1 MSNKNRFSDSSAK
14 SYSQALYELASEE
27 KNLNDVEKH
36 VISLLKL
43 ISQSEDFN
51 SLIKNP
57 TNKQEGQ
64 LNVINIIF
72 EKFNLNVLL
81 KKFTNFLVMKRRFFY
96 VEKIFK
102 DFVIICSKNRGEI
115 SAKLTVAK
123 ELNENEINKIKND
136 LSQNFGSDVKLN
148 YNYDPDLIGGLIM
161 QVESVMI
168 DTSIKNKL
176 QHQHCHFLSL
186 KPYLL
191 NHQKIQPSLLLEH
204 CLNHIF

>member
-1 MSNKNRFSDSSAK
+1 MSDKNRFSDSSAK

-27 KNLNDVEKH
+27 NKLNDVEDH
-36 VISLLKL
+36 VVSIIKL

-57 TNKQEGQ
+57 TNKQDDQ
-64 LNVINIIF
+64 LNSINIIF
-72 EKFNLNVLL
+72 ERFNLNNLL
-81 KKFTNFLVMKRRFFY
+81 KKFLNFLVIKRRFFY
-96 VEKIFK
+96 VEKILK
-102 DFVIICSKNRGEI
+102 NFVMICSKNRGEI

-123 ELNENEINKIKND
+123 ELNENEINKIKD
-136 LSQNFGSDVKLN
+136 ELSQNFGSNVKLN

-176 QHQHCHFLSL
+176 QQIEN
-186 KPYLL
+186 KM
-191 NHQKIQPSLLLEH
+191 IEA
-204 CLNHIF
+204 

>member
-1 MSNKNRFSDSSAK
+1 MSDKNRFSDSSVK

-27 KNLNDVEKH
+27 KKLNDIEEH
-36 VISLLKL
+36 VVSIINL

-51 SLIKNP
+51 SLIKDP
-57 TNKQEGQ
+57 TNKQEDQ

-72 EKFNLNVLL
+72 EKFNLNNLL
-81 KKFTNFLVMKRRFFY
+81 KKFLNFLVMKRRFFY
-96 VEKIFK
+96 VEKILK
-102 DFVIICSKNRGEI
+102 DFVIICSKKRGEI
-115 SAKLTVAK
+115 SAKLIVAK
-123 ELNENEINKIKND
+123 ELNENEINKIKNE

-176 QHQHCHFLSL
+176 QQIEN
-186 KPYLL
+186 KM
-191 NHQKIQPSLLLEH
+191 IEA
-204 CLNHIF
+204 

>member
-1 MSNKNRFSDSSAK
+1 LSDKNRFSDSSAK

-27 KNLNDVEKH
+27 KKLNDIEEH
-36 VISLLKL
+36 VVSIINL

-51 SLIKNP
+51 SLIKDP
-57 TNKQEGQ
+57 TNKQEDQ
-64 LNVINIIF
+64 INVINIIF
-72 EKFNLNVLL
+72 EKFNLNNLL
-81 KKFTNFLVMKRRFFY
+81 KKFLNFLVIKRRFFY
-96 VEKIFK
+96 VEKILK
-102 DFVIICSKNRGEI
+102 NFVMICSKKRGEI

-123 ELNENEINKIKND
+123 ELNENEINKIKNE

-176 QHQHCHFLSL
+176 QQIEN
-186 KPYLL
+186 KM
-191 NHQKIQPSLLLEH
+191 IEA
-204 CLNHIF
+204 

>member
-1 MSNKNRFSDSSAK
+1 MSNKNKFSDSSAK

-27 KNLNDVEKH
+27 KILNGVEKH
-36 VISLLKL
+36 VISLIKL

-57 TNKQEGQ
+57 TNKQEDQ

-72 EKFNLNVLL
+72 EKFNLNNLL
-81 KKFTNFLVMKRRFFY
+81 KKFLNFLVTKRRLFY
-96 VEKIFK
+96 VEKILK
-102 DFVIICSKNRGEI
+102 DFVTICSKNRGEI

-123 ELNENEINKIKND
+123 ELNENEVNKIKND

-148 YNYDPDLIGGLIM
+148 YHYAPDLIGGLII
-161 QVESVMI
+161 QVESLMI

-176 QHQHCHFLSL
+176 QQIEN
-186 KPYLL
+186 KM
-191 NHQKIQPSLLLEH
+191 IEA
-204 CLNHIF
+204 